1 MDGRFPHQGFQRK
14 SIVGK
19 VVKKEVFKRNV
30 CWPTVY
36 NGSFKDTI
44 SFKDT
49 LLGKERSSSTPC
61 EPPVRDLTSIGNVKK
76 TNDEL
81 VMVEEHPSLL
91 ASDVDNNNSKFISI
105 PCSKM
110 ELRNFCLVSNIKSM
124 YNLEVVHEALASDGF
139 QAIVCPWSGL
149 LVVIYFPCFED
160 RARCWAIRNDLLKL
174 WFNDL
179 ELLEDFFLKLGNRW
193 GTVLKI
199 DEETLSMNRFDIVK
213 LLLQVQKDSSIPD
226 RISVVLK
233 GVVSVEH
240 EVDRIFI
247 DDDSPS
253 DKVGVEFGGTLDFG
267 IDVNTPVNAF
277 TAFEGF
283 PLLNVEIVSVEGFN
297 PDSTIA
303 PLGHVN
309 QNFLNQMSDGPALHD
324 VPILSVGSS
333 VAGVS
338 FGPSIDSG

>member
-179 ELLEDFFLKLGNRW
+179 ELLE
-193 GTVLKI
+193 
-199 DEETLSMNRFDIVK
+199 
-213 LLLQVQKDSSIPD
+213 
-226 RISVVLK
+226 